1 MRRRLSILGI
11 TMAALAVMGLSIA
24 VSASAKN
31 DALSTVRSLTAKY
44 QSLQVAEKNGY
55 QSFYKC
61 TEQPGV
67 GTMGQH
73 FVKFPLVGDGVV
85 DPTQPEALVYEPTA
99 NGDFRLVALEWVL
112 PSPGTPRSAPAPT
125 IFGIQM
131 NWRPGPE
138 NTEGLPANRFGLP
151 NFYELHYWLYKSNP
165 LGTFNDWNPN
175 VSCLGNGDNGG

>member
-31 DALSTVRSLTAKY
+31 DALATVRSLTAKY
-44 QSLQVAEKNGY
+44 QSLQVAENNGY

-99 NGDFRLVALEWVL
+99 TGAYRLVALEWVL

-138 NTEGLPANRFGLP
+138 NTEGLPPNRFGLP

-165 LGTFNDWNPN
+165 LGTFNDWNPS

>member
-1 MRRRLSILGI
+1 MRRRLALLLVSTLSLGI
-11 TMAALAVMGLSIA
+11 LAFGLAVG
-24 VSASAKN
+24 ASAKG
-31 DALSTVRSLTAKY
+31 DALSAVRSLTAKY
-44 QSLQVAEKNGY
+44 QSVQAAEKAGY
-55 QSFYKC
+55 APFYVC

-73 FVKFPLVGDGVV
+73 YVNGSLVDGVA
-85 DPTQPEALVYEPTA
+85 DPTQPEALVYEPTS
-99 NGDFRLVALEWVL
+99 NGGYKLVALEWVI
-112 PSPGTPRSAPAPT
+112 PSPGTPRSAPPPT

-138 NTEGLPANRFGLP
+138 NIEGLPPNRFGLP

-165 LGTFNDWNPN
+165 LGAFNDWNPS

>member
-31 DALSTVRSLTAKY
+31 DALATVRSLTAKY
-44 QSLQVAEKNGY
+44 QSLQVAENNGY

-73 FVKFPLVGDGVV
+73 FVKFGLVGDGVV

-99 NGDFRLVALEWVL
+99 NGAYRLVALEWVL

-138 NTEGLPANRFGLP
+138 NTENLPPNRFGLP

-175 VSCLGNGDNGG
+175 VSCNGTGDNGG